1 MKAMIIKDMFCLR
14 HQAKSVLLVLLVW
27 LVISLT
33 TASGLFFCALS
44 IIYVIILPMAT
55 LSYDERAHWDSRALT
70 MPVTRVQMV
79 LSRYAVALL
88 LGLGMLLL
96 GAVVTL
102 FTDGV
107 GSLPLCLAFFMAGV
121 FLLSLGMPLMLKL
134 GVEKAR
140 ILVALCYLLPFGLML
155 LAEQLGADV
164 EGLLKGLA
172 GAKAAAT
179 GTALVLLALCLSV
192 LISIGIYRKKE
203 F

>member
-1 MKAMIIKDMFCLR
+1 MKAMIIKDMLCLR

-44 IIYVIILPMAT
+44 IIYVIILPMET

-102 FTDGV
+102 FTDGA
-107 GSLPLCLAFFMAGV
+107 GGLPACLAFFMLGV
-121 FLLSLGMPLMLKL
+121 FLLSLGMPIMLKL

-164 EGLLKGLA
+164 EGFLKGLA
-172 GAKAAAT
+172 GAKAAAA
-179 GTALVLLALCLSV
+179 GAALVLLALGLSV

>member
-1 MKAMIIKDMFCLR
+1 MKAMIIKDMLCLR
-14 HQAKSVLLVLLVW
+14 YQAKSVLLVLLVW

-164 EGLLKGLA
+164 EGFLKGLA

-179 GTALVLLALCLSV
+179 GAALVLLALCLSV

>member
-1 MKAMIIKDMFCLR
+1 MKAMIIKDMLCLR

-33 TASGLFFCALS
+33 SASGLFFCSLS

-70 MPVTRVQMV
+70 MPVTRAQVV
-79 LSRYAVALL
+79 LGRYAVALL
-88 LGLGMLLL
+88 LGLGMLAL
-96 GAVVTL
+96 GGVVTL
-102 FTDGV
+102 FTDGA
-107 GSLPLCLAFFMAGV
+107 GGLPACLAFFMLGV

-140 ILVALCYLLPFGLML
+140 ILVALCYLLPLGLML

-164 EGLLKGLA
+164 EGFLKALA
-172 GAKAAAT
+172 GPKAAAA
-179 GTALVLLALCLSV
+179 GAALVLLALGLSV
-192 LISIGIYRKKE
+192 LTSIGIYRKKE

>member
-1 MKAMIIKDMFCLR
+1 MKAMIIKDMLCLR

-33 TASGLFFCALS
+33 SASGLFFCSLS

-70 MPVTRVQMV
+70 MPVTRAQVV
-79 LSRYAVALL
+79 LGRYAVALL
-88 LGLGMLLL
+88 LGLGMLAL
-96 GAVVTL
+96 GGVVTL
-102 FTDGV
+102 FTDGA
-107 GSLPLCLAFFMAGV
+107 GGLPACLAFFMLGV
-121 FLLSLGMPLMLKL
+121 FLLSLGMPIMLKL

-140 ILVALCYLLPFGLML
+140 ILVALCYLLPLGLML

-164 EGLLKGLA
+164 EGFLKALTGP
-172 GAKAAAT
+172 KAAAA
-179 GTALVLLALCLSV
+179 GAALVLLALGLSV
-192 LISIGIYRKKE
+192 LTSIGIYRKKE

>member
-1 MKAMIIKDMFCLR
+1 M
-14 HQAKSVLLVLLVW
+14 
-27 LVISLT
+27 
-33 TASGLFFCALS
+33 
-44 IIYVIILPMAT
+44 
-55 LSYDERAHWDSRALT
+55 
-70 MPVTRVQMV
+70 

-164 EGLLKGLA
+164 EGFLKDLA

-179 GTALVLLALCLSV
+179 GAALVLLALCLSV

>member
-1 MKAMIIKDMFCLR
+1 MKAMIIKDMLCLR

-44 IIYVIILPMAT
+44 SIYVIILPMAT

-79 LSRYAVALL
+79 LGRYAVALL
-88 LGLGMLLL
+88 LGLGMLAL

-102 FTDGV
+102 FTDGA
-107 GSLPLCLAFFMAGV
+107 GGLPACLAFFMLGV
-121 FLLSLGMPLMLKL
+121 FLLSLGMPIMLKL

-164 EGLLKGLA
+164 EGFLKGLA

-179 GTALVLLALCLSV
+179 GAALVLLALCLSV

>member
-1 MKAMIIKDMFCLR
+1 MKAMIIKDMLCLR

-33 TASGLFFCALS
+33 TASGLFFCAMS
-44 IIYVIILPMAT
+44 IIYVIILTMAT
-55 LSYDERAHWDSRALT
+55 LSYDERAHW
-70 MPVTRVQMV
+70 VQMV

-164 EGLLKGLA
+164 EGFLKDLA

-179 GTALVLLALCLSV
+179 GAALALLALCLSV

>member
-1 MKAMIIKDMFCLR
+1 MKAMIIKDMLCLR

-70 MPVTRVQMV
+70 MPVTRVQM
-79 LSRYAVALL
+79 
-88 LGLGMLLL
+88 GLGMLLL

-164 EGLLKGLA
+164 EGFLKGLA

-179 GTALVLLALCLSV
+179 GAALVLLALGLSV